1 MIAPETVAV
10 RIINLMRFS
19 IMIFRPLVW
28 FFNGMANLIFRMSA
42 ADGAGRHYLRRHLRG
57 GGSRC
62 PGGAARKQEHELIE
76 NVFELESRTVPSSM
90 TSRESVVYF
99 DLRESEESI
108 KEKVSTHPHP
118 SSWCA
123 TAISIRWSATSIP
136 KTC

>member
-1 MIAPETVAV
+1 MPWRAK
-10 RIINLMRFS
+10 L
-19 IMIFRPLVW
+19 
-28 FFNGMANLIFRMSA
+28 
-42 ADGAGRHYLRRHLRG
+42 
-57 GGSRC
+57 
-62 PGGAARKQEHELIE
+62 RKQEHELIE

-108 KEKVSTHPHP
+108 KEKVSTHPH
-118 SSWCA
+118 SKFWCA